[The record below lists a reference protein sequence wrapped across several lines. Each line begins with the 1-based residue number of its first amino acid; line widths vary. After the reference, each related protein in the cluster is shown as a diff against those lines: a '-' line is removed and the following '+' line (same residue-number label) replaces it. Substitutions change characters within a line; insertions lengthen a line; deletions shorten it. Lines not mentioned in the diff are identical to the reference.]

1 MKSLLLFL
9 LVVLNDYNGVIVIA
23 FDCIIHLSVPI
34 AETIE
39 INDSD
44 DENDNDNDDGD
55 GENSEQSNEKSS
67 ESQYSSAGL
76 ESLIGSE
83 NTNSE
88 SYCDGD
94 DEPKQDKSTNAAAA
108 ETETSASE
116 TSQSSV
122 SEKGEQCKHSKHWT
136 VFICYRTNMT
146 HIFSYTIQPMM
157 KIPKR

>member
-1 MKSLLLFL
+1 M
-9 LVVLNDYNGVIVIA
+9 
-23 FDCIIHLSVPI
+23 PI

-122 SEKGEQCKHSKHWT
+122 SEKGEQCKHSKHCT